1 MGQYMSEEQ
10 AKTTNQVGEND
21 STVNEGEQNKPKN
34 PAVRNRQK
42 KKHYYG
48 SFLLDG
54 FVAAVLVA
62 LAFLDKYRFSKTVPN
77 YSGLPENPYSCI
89 IVLLPAVVAILA
101 VSLSLSKEK
110 IYGVTLRDIKTLRG
124 PFYFD
129 FLHVVIVMAAVI
141 LLGFI
146 FYALDLKIALY
157 FLEGFAFLYALYF
170 AIQDIP
176 VMACQNWLLRIILQR
191 NYQVI
196 HSDNLLQ
203 EDRAR
208 ETFETMMTNIV
219 LEEGM
224 DTAYKALTKC
234 NWREINLPQILEDL
248 IDYEFRFFQGYQKDF
263 SEKHSVLNPECCSE
277 SITKKIDHG
286 YKNIHHLLSYDSN
299 GILNGVLGPDKFCSI
314 TKCVYALHKLCS
326 TIGLEGKEKEQ
337 LIGILE
343 KVTPSYFSKP
353 KEPLATSF
361 LVCMLSSTLYK
372 GETWF
377 VRYLRDC
384 EDSLRYLISFS
395 YSPIGVFISM
405 LIFHAK
411 RVLIGERKKRIEEF
425 LKEPEEGINSNGDTW
440 QSAMQF
446 SLEYIRTTNAIQSI
460 CDFLLFYHS
469 ISSDY
474 FRPLGNGNGSSG
486 SGDDDFT
493 ELNLFHDW
501 LLLVFASL
509 SNDDF
514 SLETFDATMDRLGER
529 DKKILAEELS
539 ENWLLD
545 GKLRSDVDC
554 SFLKFYEGD
563 NATMPSSDWSEE
575 PFVKKLVEIHNKYC
589 KEEYK
594 SKCAPNSNDGVEKAR
609 QDIIDS
615 FNKGLKKCEFYDP
628 ALNVDGASKL
638 CFRFWLRGEN
648 WKDILEAYL
657 KQIPIS
663 LEMKTR
669 EKIESEVSNFAVT
682 KGEKPDVVIDRI
694 KAIGATHTS
703 SRYWGHSYLA
713 NKDSKIKEKM
723 AALGLKHVPGIP
735 LQLFWKE
742 GAIKFNAKIDETQPL
757 IRPLTSSEMEE
768 VIQQEYTTFENGL
781 YRYSA
786 TLDDRRH
793 SFYVTKEELIE
804 NLKNTYFYVCI
815 VFQYAVSCDSNGV
828 LIVDKKYDWGD
839 DSRNSGSKTE

>member
-1 MGQYMSEEQ
+1 MSEEQ
-10 AKTTNQVGEND
+10 AKTTNQVGEDD
-21 STVNEGEQNKPKN
+21 STVEKEEQNKLED
-34 PAVRNRQK
+34 PAVKDREK

-48 SFLLDG
+48 SFLIDG
-54 FVAAVLVA
+54 SVAVVLFV
-62 LAFLDKYRFSKTVPN
+62 LAFLDKFRFSKTVPN

-129 FLHVVIVMAAVI
+129 FLHVVIVMAVVI
-141 LLGFI
+141 GLGFI
-146 FYALDLKIALY
+146 FYALDLKITLY
-157 FLEGFAFLYALYF
+157 SLEIVAFLYALYF
-170 AIQDIP
+170 AVQDIP

-208 ETFETMMTNIV
+208 ETFDTMMTNIV

-234 NWREINLPQILEDL
+234 NRREINPSQILEDL
-248 IDYEFRFFQGYQKDF
+248 IDYEFRFFRDYQKDF
-263 SEKHSVLNPECCSE
+263 SEKHSALNPECCSE

-286 YKNIHHLLSYDSN
+286 YKNILHLLSYDSD
-299 GILNGVLGPDKFCSI
+299 GILNGLLGSDKFCSI
-314 TKCVYALHKLCS
+314 TKCIYALHKLCS
-326 TIGLEGKEKEQ
+326 AIGLEGKEKEQ
-337 LIGILE
+337 LTGILE
-343 KVTPSYFSKP
+343 KVMPSYFSKP

-377 VRYLRDC
+377 VRYIRDC
-384 EDSLRYLISFS
+384 EDPLRYLISFS

-405 LIFHAK
+405 LIYHAK
-411 RVLIGERKKRIEEF
+411 RVLVGERKKEIEEF
-425 LKEPEEGINSNGDTW
+425 LKEPEEGINSHGDTW

-446 SLEYIRTTNAIQSI
+446 SLEYIQTTNAIQSI
-460 CDFLLFYHS
+460 CDLLLFYRS
-469 ISSDY
+469 IPSDY
-474 FRPLGNGNGSSG
+474 FSPLGNGNGSSG
-486 SGDDDFT
+486 SSDDDFT
-493 ELNLFHDW
+493 EFNLFHDW

-514 SLETFDATMDRLGER
+514 SPETFDATMNRLEER

-563 NATMPSSDWSEE
+563 NATMPSSDWSKE
-575 PFVKKLVEIHNKYC
+575 PFVKKLVDIHDKYYE
-589 KEEYK
+589 EEYK
-594 SKCAPNSNDGVEKAR
+594 SKYATNSNDGVEKAR

-615 FNKGLKKCEFYDP
+615 FNEGLKKCEFYDP
-628 ALNVDGASKL
+628 VLNVDNASKL

-648 WKDILEAYL
+648 WKDILEAHL
-657 KQIPIS
+657 KQIPLS

-669 EKIESEVSNFAVT
+669 EKIESASSAFAVS
-682 KGEKPDVVIDRI
+682 KGEKPDVIIDKI
-694 KAIGATHTS
+694 KVIGATHTS
-703 SRYWGHSYLA
+703 SRYWGRSYLA
-713 NKDSKIKEKM
+713 NKDSEIKEKM
-723 AALGLKHVPGIP
+723 AALGLKYIPGIP

-757 IRPLTSSEMEE
+757 IRPLTSSEIEE

-786 TLDDRRH
+786 TLDDGRH
-793 SFYVTKEELIE
+793 SFYVTKEELVE
-804 NLKNTYFYVCI
+804 KLKNTYFYVCI
-815 VFQYAVSCDSNGV
+815 VFQYDVSCDSNGV

-839 DSRNSGSKTE
+839 DSKNSGSKTE